1 MSNSNDP
8 GHGNSV
14 AAWTTV
20 IVIMLAF
27 AIGTFFYWLDQ
38 PQMVY
43 ASAGLA
49 VFGLVIGGILKAL
62 GYGVGGRHTK
72 SH

>member
-1 MSNSNDP
+1 MSNSTDP

-27 AIGTFFYWLDQ
+27 AIGTVFYWLDQ
-38 PQMVY
+38 PTMVY

-49 VFGLVIGGILKAL
+49 VFGLVLGGILKAA